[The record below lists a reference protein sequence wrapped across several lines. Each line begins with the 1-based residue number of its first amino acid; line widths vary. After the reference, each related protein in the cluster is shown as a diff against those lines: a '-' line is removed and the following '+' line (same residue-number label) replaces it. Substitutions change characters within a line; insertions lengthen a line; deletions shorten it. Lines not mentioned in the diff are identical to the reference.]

1 MPWLFWAEKKKSF
14 DRHFLQKIARQCT
27 LSFMATLPSP
37 SAALETIIFTPE
49 GAPTTLR
56 AHLCGSMLLVVFVRH
71 FG

>member
-1 MPWLFWAEKKKSF
+1 
-14 DRHFLQKIARQCT
+14 
-27 LSFMATLPSP
+27 MATLPSP
-37 SAALETIIFTPE
+37 SAALEKIIFTPE